1 MYQLILVN
9 ISKGT
14 FFNHEKSDICNIIK
28 TSFNIGEYQL
38 SICMNEKMLINILT
52 DINGYIVILTDTF
65 LYGKKSNLF
74 GLVKYWLISVKIS

>member
-1 MYQLILVN
+1 
-9 ISKGT
+9 
-14 FFNHEKSDICNIIK
+14 
-28 TSFNIGEYQL
+28 
-38 SICMNEKMLINILT
+38 MNEKMLINILT